1 MGDEKVNHINYFDNT
16 YNNVGNK
23 KPNPKNNKFLGIME
37 GYVLGNMEKGT
48 YIPYKNY
55 KPVLAN
61 NYSAKDGLLMTI
73 EAYEFACTDLGLYLD
88 VNPNDKEALMLFKDY
103 KQKLEDACA
112 LYSEQYSPLTLDENV
127 ASSTWEWIKPW
138 PFERG
143 ES

>member
-1 MGDEKVNHINYFDNT
+1 MGDEKVNHINYFEKP
-16 YNNVGNK
+16 YQNNVGK
-23 KPNPKNNKFLGIME
+23 QKTKNNKFLGIME

-48 YIPYKNY
+48 YIPFKNY

-88 VNPNDKEALMLFKDY
+88 LNPNDEEALMLFKDY
-103 KQKLEDACA
+103 NQKLKDACE
-112 LYSEQYSPLTLDENV
+112 LYSEQYNPLTLDEEVVSN
-127 ASSTWEWIKPW
+127 TFEWVKAW
-138 PFERG
+138 PFEKG

>member
-1 MGDEKVNHINYFDNT
+1 MGDEKVNHINYFEKP
-16 YNNVGNK
+16 YQNNVGK
-23 KPNPKNNKFLGIME
+23 QKTKNNKFLGIME

-61 NYSAKDGLLMTI
+61 NYSAKDVLLMTI
-73 EAYEFACTDLGLYLD
+73 EAYEFACSDLGLYLD
-88 VNPNDKEALMLFKDY
+88 LNPSDEEALMLFKDY
-103 KQKLEDACA
+103 NQKLKDACE
-112 LYSEQYSPLTLDENV
+112 LYSEQYNPLTLNENGV
-127 ASSTWEWIKPW
+127 SDAFEWVKTW

>member
-1 MGDEKVNHINYFDNT
+1 MNHINYFDKSYKN
-16 YNNVGNK
+16 NNVGPK
-23 KPNPKNNKFLGIME
+23 KPNNNKFLGIME
-37 GYVLGNMEKGT
+37 GYVLGNMEKWT

-55 KPVLAN
+55 KPLLSN

-88 VNPNDKEALMLFKDY
+88 VNPNDQEALRLYRDY
-103 KQKLEDACA
+103 KEKLEEACK
-112 LYSEQYSPLTLDENV
+112 LYSEQYNPLKHDENV

>member
-1 MGDEKVNHINYFDNT
+1 MGDEKVNHINYFEKN
-16 YNNVGNK
+16 YKNNVG
-23 KPNPKNNKFLGIME
+23 KPKPKNNKFLGIME
-37 GYVLGNMEKGT
+37 GYVLGNMETGT

-88 VNPNDKEALMLFKDY
+88 LNPNDAEALMLFKDY
-103 KQKLEDACA
+103 KRKLNDACE
-112 LYSEQYSPLTLDENV
+112 LYSEQYNPLTLDEEV
-127 ASSTWEWIKPW
+127 ASNTFEWVRPW
-138 PFERG
+138 PFEKG